1 MSTGI
6 QKLNELCS
14 LILTSVLHPFRPNV
28 LQCTLLPDT
37 LGGYF
42 YQIASQCPKYD
53 QPVSTGCIKGSVQG
67 ALTFLRSQQENN
79 QPDVLSTD
87 VPEFLGDWLR
97 TKLEPLSAYALL
109 ISNEASLDNDNV
121 NKQNPLTQQTRLL
134 NLIINLSLISVPIP
148 PQSPSDQQIPINNVL
163 STTELTMDHHP
174 WRYSHLPKGFNYG
187 MTPGSC
193 RPPCVIKEV
202 DCKSIPSHFSVPHM
216 PPRNMNPMLPTL
228 CHLPL
233 PLNNMLNSNLPT
245 GQSNFTPLRSS
256 FSQQFEIPVRRPPPL
271 LQVPVS
277 IPSNRSTLND
287 SHPMMTGAV
296 LLFSE
301 RQSNNY
307 LPASRQPTSLLWILS
322 LVRRIKSVTLSVIID
337 NFITLTPFQLFAL
350 FQNQHEFT
358 YQSAARMIEL
368 LV

>member
-1 MSTGI
+1 
-6 QKLNELCS
+6 
-14 LILTSVLHPFRPNV
+14 
-28 LQCTLLPDT
+28 
-37 LGGYF
+37 
-42 YQIASQCPKYD
+42 
-53 QPVSTGCIKGSVQG
+53 
-67 ALTFLRSQQENN
+67 
-79 QPDVLSTD
+79 
-87 VPEFLGDWLR
+87 
-97 TKLEPLSAYALL
+97 
-109 ISNEASLDNDNV
+109 
-121 NKQNPLTQQTRLL
+121 
-134 NLIINLSLISVPIP
+134 
-148 PQSPSDQQIPINNVL
+148 
-163 STTELTMDHHP
+163 
-174 WRYSHLPKGFNYG
+174 
-187 MTPGSC
+187 
-193 RPPCVIKEV
+193 
-202 DCKSIPSHFSVPHM
+202 M

-287 SHPMMTGAV
+287 SHPMLTGAV

-358 YQSAARMIEL
+358 HQSAARMIEL
-368 LV
+368 LVKSILQAPGWLFSPSLFSFLLYIYIYISTSELASTRSDVFKIIPQVLDFSSPMTLFVAHSHSQVLKKKFDCDPESRILVSCRKKLVKSEIVSLLTRISGSSVSLGIGQNKKAIAQVFTYDTIKIQFDLSYDPCISNRRVQK